1 MDMDAEREA
10 KLDILLAKDN
20 RYDRAAYLFVC
31 QAVNIIAREIAM
43 KKHQSKEKHIS
54 SLQLLQGMKKLLLV
68 KYGCMA
74 IDVLQAWNVNSTDD
88 FGNIVFNLAD
98 VNLLGTSENDSRED
112 FNQRFSFH
120 DAFVAP
126 FQAKGQLR
134 KMPVINL

>member
-31 QAVNIIAREIAM
+31 QAVNIIAREIAV
-43 KKHQSKEKHIS
+43 KKRQSKEKHIS
-54 SLQLLQGMKKLLLV
+54 SLQLLQGMKKLLLA

-126 FQAKGQLR
+126 FQAKDQLR

>member
-1 MDMDAEREA
+1 MNADAERDA
-10 KLDILLAKDN
+10 RLDILLAKDN

-31 QAVNIIAREIAM
+31 QAVNIIAREIAI

-74 IDVLQAWNVNSTDD
+74 IDVLQAWKVNSTDD
-88 FGNIVFNLAD
+88 FGNIVFNLAEFK
-98 VNLLGTSENDSRED
+98 LLGTSEKDSRED

-126 FQAKGQLR
+126 FQASGQPR
-134 KMPVINL
+134 KMPVISL